1 MQITD
6 LKVNFSEMLSN
17 INFDGDFVAEIK
29 REMASKSDEI
39 RIPDEFLSPQVL
51 PFHICSKDY
60 ILSNFDKLKPIS
72 KEDAMLK
79 FYAYVYHT
87 LDISSDVFNL
97 FDGYRNVFH
106 FRYYNSVKIG
116 NETRN
121 ALQIFLLDNLT
132 EEDNIGNSPEIYRA
146 LEHLFNLVDL
156 SEKDCYNNSSLDYI
170 RNCKQSAS
178 LEELSQIVLR
188 HQRTID
194 IIEVLHNSIWTQH
207 ESTKMLS
214 FDETYSSALTL
225 LRNYLKLPFYKYL
238 TKLLDIQ
245 IDLDQLT
252 MTINRIYKISE
263 KISLD
268 GFIIHDIKRYIK
280 SKPDESSLIHK
291 LLLRPN
297 VLKYALWNDKYIINH
312 YHEIKPSSKEDA
324 NMKLYFYTSYNSHLN
339 LDILR
344 LFAKVQQEYNFRFYG
359 NIPIFGELL
368 NPLHVYLRKHL
379 VPEKTQTF
387 TEENFKAL
395 YVLMTLVD
403 LNERDFEDRRAV
415 FYIREAHRDI
425 REKLVNMAR
434 KSHAYQLILDLISE
448 IEHAISKGLSSMP
461 LDCKYLRIIRE
472 LPKIEK
478 FNKIA
483 RLYHF
488 RVHEEPGN
496 NILRI
501 KPIKPQISPIPYA

>member
-6 LKVNFSEMLSN
+6 LKDIFSEMLSN

-29 REMASKSDEI
+29 REMTSRSDEI

-87 LDISSDVFNL
+87 LDISSDVFDL

-106 FRYYNSVKIG
+106 FRYYSSVKIG
-116 NETRN
+116 NEARN
-121 ALQIFLLDNLT
+121 ALQIFLLENLT
-132 EEDNIGNSPEIYRA
+132 EKDKIGDSHEIYHA
-146 LEHLFNLVDL
+146 LERLFYLVDL
-156 SEKDCYNNSSLDYI
+156 TEIDCYNNSSLDYI

-194 IIEVLHNSIWTQH
+194 IIDVLHDSIWNQH
-207 ESTKMLS
+207 ELTKTLI
-214 FDETYSSALTL
+214 FDEIYYQALTL
-225 LRNYLKLPFYKYL
+225 LPNYLKLPFHNYL
-238 TKLLDIQ
+238 TEYFNIQ
-245 IDLDQLT
+245 IDPDQLT
-252 MTINRIYKISE
+252 MTINRI
-263 KISLD
+263 
-268 GFIIHDIKRYIK
+268 
-280 SKPDESSLIHK
+280 SKTPDEIYFNGDMLEDIINYNKANPDEHLLIHE
-291 LLLRPN
+291 LLSETQ
-297 VLKYALWNDKYIINH
+297 VLKYALFGDKYIIDH
-312 YHEIKPSSKEDA
+312 WHEIKPICKEDA
-324 NMKLYFYTSYNSHLN
+324 NMKLYVYTRYNSHLD

-344 LFAKVQQEYNFRFYG
+344 LFAKAQQEYNFRFYD
-359 NIPIFGELL
+359 NMPIFGELL

-387 TEENFKAL
+387 TKENFKAL

-415 FYIREAHRDI
+415 FYIREAHRGI
-425 REKLVNMAR
+425 REKLVHMAR
-434 KSHAYQLILDLISE
+434 KSHAYRLILDLISE

-478 FNKIA
+478 FNNIA

-488 RVHEEPGN
+488 RVHEESGN

-501 KPIKPQISPIPYA
+501 KPIKRPIAPIPCA